1 MAPTLLWWRANGC
14 ARLDEQSPSLLR
26 GQLGSILLGTV
37 FLFVG
42 LNACVIATVR
52 RRGEFRIL
60 EWFGWFIG
68 MYGARMLVE
77 GASALG
83 VVPKSGWPAVLI
95 VTVDYLLVV
104 PSLLFWAELGI
115 GNFRRLSQTGALV
128 GAAIGIAGLG
138 VFSTTGSPHTLLA
151 YNHLLAIFMLLVVG
165 IVAAVPRLSRKFLVI
180 QSRVLGI
187 CMPVIAGV
195 ALCVNLAGL
204 LGFRP
209 PPYIEPPA
217 FALFVFSIAYVAAQ
231 KIFANERRLLSIE
244 NELEI
249 ARQIQASILPTSVP
263 EVKNL
268 LSAHGRCS
276 GRFLRIYPIGP
287 APLGCACGGRFRT
300 RRPGC
305 AHCVDDQGGGAIG
318 RVLRARPGRSAG

>member
-1 MAPTLLWWRANGC
+1 MAPTLLWRRANGG
-14 ARLDEQSPSLLR
+14 ARLDEQSLSLLR

-60 EWFGWFIG
+60 ERFGWFIG

-77 GASALG
+77 EASALG

-115 GNFRRLSQTGALV
+115 GNFRRLSQAGALV

-138 VFSTTGSPHTLLA
+138 VFPTTGSPHTLLA
-151 YNHLLAIFMLLVVG
+151 YNHLLAIMLLVVG

-231 KIFANERRLLSIE
+231 KIFAKERRLLSIE

-268 LSAHGRCS
+268 
-276 GRFLRIYPIGP
+276 RIAASY
-287 APLGCACGGRFRT
+287 
-300 RRPGC
+300 RPM
-305 AHCVDDQGGGAIG
+305 AV
-318 RVLRARPGRSAG
+318 

>member
-1 MAPTLLWWRANGC
+1 MDSDQGGRTRALDLGNGTDSAMVAGKRRCAPGRAIPVV
-14 ARLDEQSPSLLR
+14 ASRL
-26 GQLGSILLGTV
+26 T
-37 FLFVG
+37 G
-42 LNACVIATVR
+42 LNPPGDSLSVR
-52 RRGEFRIL
+52 R
-60 EWFGWFIG
+60 
-68 MYGARMLVE
+68 GARMLVE

-115 GNFRRLSQTGALV
+115 GNFRRLSQAGALV

-195 ALCVNLAGL
+195 ALWVNLAGL
-204 LGFRP
+204 LGFDLRP
-209 PPYIEPPA
+209 ISSPLPSHSSSFRCICRRTKDLCQRTPPA
-217 FALFVFSIAYVAAQ
+217 
-231 KIFANERRLLSIE
+231 
-244 NELEI
+244 
-249 ARQIQASILPTSVP
+249 
-263 EVKNL
+263 
-268 LSAHGRCS
+268 
-276 GRFLRIYPIGP
+276 
-287 APLGCACGGRFRT
+287 
-300 RRPGC
+300 
-305 AHCVDDQGGGAIG
+305 VD
-318 RVLRARPGRSAG
+318 